1 MTSPRQ
7 AISQIR
13 KFKEFLGKRVW
24 RLFLAAILIG
34 ACLFLIE
41 SSFIFVMQG
50 FLRAVKLVDAD
61 KLSLPAWYPTS
72 LFSTILLLTLFG
84 VFRGI
89 AFSLRTY
96 VAGLTFQVFNRI
108 QRSRILE
115 YGLTHADK
123 VTSHEIIELFT
134 ERVGSAGTSLG
145 GLSGFLMN
153 GTSAVLLL
161 ALGTKLAPKE
171 MMLGIF
177 LLLLL
182 VYPLKWMGAK
192 VHSYGENLLI
202 DWRQANRILLEG
214 MRNNFLLRVYDL
226 IPREV
231 AEGQNHLGR
240 FEQHYK
246 KYYSTHSIKSSIPI
260 IAGVLEISTITYVS
274 IHFIGTPPIRLIGFF
289 YIFIRLA
296 QTAAE
301 MNATLS
307 EFRLHLPG
315 FKLLYSWH
323 LKMAE
328 ANASRAPAVRPD
340 GTEIPGPPCDR
351 VEILLNEVSFSY
363 PGGAPIFRGL
373 NLKVSRGDT
382 LVIQGESGAGKSTL
396 LSLILG
402 IVEPNQGSVSM
413 NGLPIR
419 EVRKSLCSALGYVG
433 PDPFLVAGT
442 VRENLLYAHPDPAT
456 VSDDEIWNCLGRAQL
471 AGDVTQFPRQL
482 NEPLHEHTQLSTG
495 QKQRMAIARAL
506 LRSPKLLILDEASA
520 NLDSATEGLFIDSLQ
535 KVLQETTTIIIS
547 HKASFDRIASHKLI
561 LKKDEK
567 RSDGVRTERIEL
579 RNT

>member
-351 VEILLNEVSFSY
+351 RPLTGRRLVLSRVRHGEIVRPLAEAAPPLAGHHHRVAPAAFRLPVRAARVGLEDERHVLLQLHGELLGPALRRGDQRAVIALAAAMHVEGELGAG
-363 PGGAPIFRGL
+363 GGA
-373 NLKVSRGDT
+373 
-382 LVIQGESGAGKSTL
+382 
-396 LSLILG
+396 
-402 IVEPNQGSVSM
+402 
-413 NGLPIR
+413 
-419 EVRKSLCSALGYVG
+419 ALGHEFCCARL
-433 PDPFLVAGT
+433 DQL
-442 VRENLLYAHPDPAT
+442 R
-456 VSDDEIWNCLGRAQL
+456 QL
-471 AGDVTQFPRQL
+471 ADGDA
-482 NEPLHEHTQLSTG
+482 G
-495 QKQRMAIARAL
+495 
-506 LRSPKLLILDEASA
+506 
-520 NLDSATEGLFIDSLQ
+520 
-535 KVLQETTTIIIS
+535 
-547 HKASFDRIASHKLI
+547 
-561 LKKDEK
+561 
-567 RSDGVRTERIEL
+567 
-579 RNT
+579 